1 MSSAE
6 YHEYKPRTDLA
17 GIINCLWTFDGDDAM
32 ADQAVVPDGRCELVV
47 HCAEPYSECL
57 RGSAVAVRQSSILFA
72 GQVTQPLTLRATGPV
87 SVVAVRFN
95 TCGAWAFLGTSLL
108 AYTDQRVELAKL
120 FGEAALDLQS
130 RIKTAAR
137 EHRVD
142 IAQQFV
148 AHRIGVASAMH
159 EPVVE
164 RCVSLI
170 YENKF
175 AAIEY
180 VRQKAGLSARTLQRK
195 FSTVVGVP
203 PRTLAAIVRF
213 RRVFEALQQSSA
225 VNWTEAAHA
234 AGYYDLPQLDRD
246 FRRFAGLPPS
256 AFLAAGPGL
265 ARSLVNL

>member
-1 MSSAE
+1 MSKAE
-6 YHEYKPRTDLA
+6 YREYIPRSDLT
-17 GIINCLWTFDGDDAM
+17 GIINCLWTFDGDDAV
-32 ADQAVVPDGRCELVV
+32 ADQPVVPDGRCELIV
-47 HCAEPYSECL
+47 HCAEPYSEYL
-57 RGSAVAVRQSSILFA
+57 RSSAVTARQSSILFA
-72 GQVTQPLTLRATGPV
+72 GQVTRPLTLRATGPV

-95 TCGAWAFLGTSLL
+95 PCGAWPFLGRSLL
-108 AYTDQRVELAKL
+108 PYTDQRVALAKL
-120 FGEAALDLQS
+120 FGEAALDLHL
-130 RIKTAAR
+130 RIVPAAR
-137 EHRVD
+137 EQRLD
-142 IAQQFV
+142 IIQQFV
-148 AHRIGVASAMH
+148 ADRVGVASEVH
-159 EPVVE
+159 DPVVE

-175 AAIEY
+175 ASIES
-180 VRQKAGLSARTLQRK
+180 VRQEAGLSARTLQRK

-213 RRVFEALQQSSA
+213 RRVFEALEQSNT

-265 ARSLVNL
+265 AKSLVNL

>member
-1 MSSAE
+1 MTE
-6 YHEYKPRTDLA
+6 YD
-17 GIINCLWTFDGDDAM
+17 
-32 ADQAVVPDGRCELVV
+32 
-47 HCAEPYSECL
+47 
-57 RGSAVAVRQSSILFA
+57 
-72 GQVTQPLTLRATGPV
+72 
-87 SVVAVRFN
+87 
-95 TCGAWAFLGTSLL
+95 FLLLL
-108 AYTDQRVELAKL
+108 ATELEAFIANAEKISIAL
-120 FGEAALDLQS
+120 PADMATFGEAALDLQT
-130 RIKTAAR
+130 RLKNAAR
-137 EHRVD
+137 EHRLD

-148 AHRIGVASAMH
+148 AHRVAVASAMRD
-159 EPVVE
+159 PVVE

-175 AAIEY
+175 ASIES

-213 RRVFEALQQSSA
+213 RRVFEALQQSDA

-246 FRRFAGLPPS
+246 FRRFTGLPPS